1 MTAPEPRTL
10 SSWAAI
16 GLVARREVTVRA
28 RSKAFLVTLAI
39 LLVGV
44 VATPLILSVTHGST
58 PAATVGVT
66 GAVTG
71 EAEAIRSAG
80 RAVGQTLSVR
90 TVPDRATGER
100 EVRSG
105 ALDALVAGSAPAGSP
120 PGTLAVVVQRSLSPG
135 LANAFAVL
143 ARQQALDAQLRQAG
157 ADPAAV
163 ARSID
168 AAGVAVQAL
177 SPPRTYRGDRLVL
190 GIVVGVLIY
199 LSVLSYGQVVAQSV
213 VEEKTSRVVE
223 LLLST
228 LRPWQLMAGKVL
240 GVGLLGLGQ
249 NVLLAVAGGTAA
261 VATGVLSLSIGG
273 AAGVLGLG
281 LLWYVVGFFTFALLF
296 AAIGA
301 LVSRQEEVGGAV
313 SPLLMIIIVPY
324 VLAVSILPNNPGS
337 PLVAVLSVVPF
348 ASPMTMPERIAIGS
362 ASAWQVVLAFALA
375 VVAAVAVVRI
385 TGRIYGNAVLRSGAR
400 VRLRDALR
408 PQ

>member
-1 MTAPEPRTL
+1 
-10 SSWAAI
+10 
-16 GLVARREVTVRA
+16 
-28 RSKAFLVTLAI
+28 
-39 LLVGV
+39 
-44 VATPLILSVTHGST
+44 
-58 PAATVGVT
+58 
-66 GAVTG
+66 
-71 EAEAIRSAG
+71 
-80 RAVGQTLSVR
+80 
-90 TVPDRATGER
+90 
-100 EVRSG
+100 
-105 ALDALVAGSAPAGSP
+105 
-120 PGTLAVVVQRSLSPG
+120 
-135 LANAFAVL
+135 
-143 ARQQALDAQLRQAG
+143 
-157 ADPAAV
+157 
-163 ARSID
+163 
-168 AAGVAVQAL
+168 
-177 SPPRTYRGDRLVL
+177 
-190 GIVVGVLIY
+190 
-199 LSVLSYGQVVAQSV
+199 
-213 VEEKTSRVVE
+213 
-223 LLLST
+223 
-228 LRPWQLMAGKVL
+228 VL